1 MEAVAQQG
9 NPFATPKALENSSY
23 SAFTGGKL
31 TRRLEGKPTAL
42 EEFVHDS
49 FRSLVL
55 NPRFTCVAAKS
66 AVAHDAYRI
75 GNYAAMDDD
84 GAIEGLAH
92 DLYEFVQERPSFD
105 GFSTFVATF
114 NASEATTEVT
124 FEERLW
130 SLLQRLHALDRNHFD
145 WDPTVSSDPDS
156 EKFSF
161 SFAGTAFFLVGLH
174 SASSRFTRRFAFP
187 TIAFNAH
194 SQFEGLRETGKYE
207 RMQKVIRARD
217 VSLQGDIN
225 HNLSDF
231 GERSEARQYSGRA
244 VENEWK
250 CPFLRDLAKAHLK

>member
-1 MEAVAQQG
+1 MEAVAQHR
-9 NPFATPKALENSSY
+9 NPFATWRALQNSSY
-23 SAFTGGKL
+23 SAFRGGKL
-31 TRRLEGKPTAL
+31 SRPLAGTPTPL

-66 AVAHDAYRI
+66 AIAHDAYRI
-75 GNYAAMDDD
+75 GNYQAMDDA

-92 DLYEFVQERPSFD
+92 DLYEFVQERPSFE

-114 NASEATTEVT
+114 NASEAASEVV
-124 FEERLW
+124 FEQRLW
-130 SLLQRLHALDRNHFD
+130 SMLQRLNTLDSSHHE
-145 WDPTVSSDPDS
+145 WDPAVSSDPDS
-156 EKFSF
+156 EHFSF

-174 SASSRFTRRFAFP
+174 PSSNRFTRRFAFP
-187 TIAFNAH
+187 TVAFNAH
-194 SQFEGLRETGKYE
+194 SQFEDLRESGKYE

-231 GERSEARQYSGRA
+231 GERSEARHYSGRA
-244 VENEWK
+244 VENEWR
-250 CPFLRDLAKAHLK
+250 CPFLRDASKDH